1 MESSAGFRSF
11 WMGGFECST
20 HINGAGTRLD
30 MIASTQ
36 HDLHASEDYTL
47 LAGVGM
53 LTARDGLRWHRID
66 RCGGMRFDSWLP
78 LLKASLAPGVQ
89 VIWDL
94 CHYGFPDDV
103 DLLKPAFVHRLERF
117 ARAAARMFREH
128 SDQVPFWAPVNEINF
143 FTWGAVRPLI
153 YPHAAGRDAEVKA
166 QLIRG
171 AVAAAAAVRDVDPRA
186 RLVYPEPVLNA
197 VAPPGRPDLDQ
208 AVRWENDGQYEA
220 WDMIAGFRAPELG
233 GTPEYLDILGAN
245 FYYRNQWEQHE
256 NERVYYSW
264 NPEDRDPRWI
274 PFGEL
279 LKSTY
284 TRYQRPIFVAET
296 GHFGRG
302 RGPWLADIA
311 QEVALCIE
319 GGVPVEG
326 VCLYPVIDRHDWND
340 PLHWHAAGLWDLIP
354 APDGGLKRIL
364 NEDYAAELR
373 RCMDLVENALTG
385 RPAPASEPG
394 SE

>member
-1 MESSAGFRSF
+1 MQNRAGFRSF

-20 HINGAGTRLD
+20 HINGEGTRLD

-36 HDLHASEDYTL
+36 HDLHAAEDYGL

-66 RCGGMRFDSWLP
+66 RCGGMSFDSWLP
-78 LLKASLAPGVQ
+78 ILEGVLASGVQ

-103 DLLKPAFVHRLERF
+103 DLLKPAFVNRLGRF
-117 ARAAARMFREH
+117 ARAAAKMFREH
-128 SDQVPFWAPVNEINF
+128 SDDVPFWAPVNEINF

-166 QLIRG
+166 QLVRG
-171 AVAAAAAVRDVDPRA
+171 AIAAAAAVRDVDPRA

-197 VAPPGRPDLDQ
+197 IAPRDRPDLEQ

-220 WDMIAGFRAPELG
+220 WDMIAGVRAPELG
-233 GTPEYLDILGAN
+233 GAPEYLDILGAN
-245 FYYRNQWEQHE
+245 FYYRNQWEQHDHD
-256 NERVYYSW
+256 RRYYAW
-264 NPEDRDPRWI
+264 QPEARDPRWV

-279 LKSTY
+279 LKRTY
-284 TRYQRPIFVAET
+284 SRYERPLFVSET

-302 RGPWLADIA
+302 RGPWLADITG
-311 QEVALCIE
+311 EVARCIE
-319 GGVPVEG
+319 DGVPVEG
-326 VCLYPVIDRHDWND
+326 LCLYPIIDRHDWND
-340 PLHWHAAGLWDLIP
+340 PRHWHNAGLWDLTP
-354 APDGGLKRIL
+354 SADGRLKRVL
-364 NEDYAAELR
+364 NADYATELR
-373 RCMDLVENALTG
+373 RCMGALERALTAQ
-385 RPAPASEPG
+385 PARVSEPG
-394 SE
+394 NE